1 MVRDMGLPPADAMA
15 GMRRIVDGGG
25 RCGLIAGQTGQG
37 PGAGSLL
44 VRTPATPVCIRR
56 RGDRATETGG
66 LCDRHGRIMP
76 DPRNVGKRPLSAPV
90 RISAQADR
98 HLQRKAP
105 PMPEPSL
112 RWTIVVEHSTDRILR
127 RYLAS
132 IGTRKG
138 DLSRFVEDAVR
149 RRLMELMRI
158 EPGSTRPQQ
167 GHD

>member
-1 MVRDMGLPPADAMA
+1 
-15 GMRRIVDGGG
+15 
-25 RCGLIAGQTGQG
+25 
-37 PGAGSLL
+37 
-44 VRTPATPVCIRR
+44 
-56 RGDRATETGG
+56 
-66 LCDRHGRIMP
+66 
-76 DPRNVGKRPLSAPV
+76 
-90 RISAQADR
+90 
-98 HLQRKAP
+98 
-105 PMPEPSL
+105 MPEPSL